1 MGNKAG
7 MRKILGWVFSIIW
20 WQQNQACLTTD
31 NVPCVFPFT
40 YKSISYA
47 GCTDASDSPGNLWCA
62 TKVDEN
68 GSYINESKLFG
79 YCAADC
85 PDDTLFLR
93 TIEDDN
99 KHYEN
104 DKGCQN
110 DETCKDQNSYPEF
123 LKKKENL
130 YKLKR
135 NSQEY
140 TRALKK
146 VKNSICNRS
155 KQKVCCAEK
164 CKGGHPCLKEDQCE
178 FAQDLRKKFRNGDNK
193 AREDLIGLICDRK
206 KRTFCC
212 PPKVGPSPRVNPKL
226 SPKDNQD
233 PSWLPAI
240 GECGSNPDVPPPR
253 VLGGVATS
261 PGMFPFTALLGY
273 PNTKRRW
280 SERLQEW
287 FNDDSPKYKCGGTLI
302 NHWYVVTA
310 AHCQGKTT
318 GSQISSVRLG
328 EWEVGRD
335 PDCIRGSGTCL
346 DKVQDFRITF
356 DQVRVHEDFGRSST
370 GNIVNDIALVRLD
383 RPAVLN
389 KGVQI
394 VCLPLDHDAAADELN
409 LPNLE
414 DGLTGKYPHVVGWG
428 YTEYDSSVSG
438 QEQGD
443 FSTDNV
449 ASTVQQMLGVPVLS
463 AEECDELWGG
473 YLAVEETQICAGGQ
487 RGKDSCKGDSGGP
500 LYLARVTSSGL
511 PLLDGLEPVYLL
523 GLVSFGSRVCG
534 EGRPGVYTRLS
545 SFMPWIKEHIGRGD
559 K

>member
-1 MGNKAG
+1 MGESSSGTQTIEETLNMLK
-7 MRKILGWVFSIIW
+7 LVFLSFFIFKLCNCVGERVDPTDKECIKNEICKR
-20 WQQNQACLTTD
+20 QND
-31 NVPCVFPFT
+31 DVV
-40 YKSISYA
+40 
-47 GCTDASDSPGNLWCA
+47 SDS
-62 TKVDEN
+62 
-68 GSYINESKLFG
+68 
-79 YCAADC
+79 
-85 PDDTLFLR
+85 
-93 TIEDDN
+93 
-99 KHYEN
+99 
-104 DKGCQN
+104 
-110 DETCKDQNSYPEF
+110 
-123 LKKKENL
+123 
-130 YKLKR
+130 
-135 NSQEY
+135 
-140 TRALKK
+140 
-146 VKNSICNRS
+146 
-155 KQKVCCAEK
+155 
-164 CKGGHPCLKEDQCE
+164 
-178 FAQDLRKKFRNGDNK
+178 
-193 AREDLIGLICDRK
+193 
-206 KRTFCC
+206 
-212 PPKVGPSPRVNPKL
+212 
-226 SPKDNQD
+226 
-233 PSWLPAI
+233 SWLPGK
-240 GECGSNPDVPPPR
+240 GECGLNPHGSASR
-253 VLGGVATS
+253 ALGGVKTA
-261 PGMFPFTALLGY
+261 PGQFPFTALLGY
-273 PNTKRRW
+273 PVKTRTRNGEVKKT
-280 SERLQEW
+280 L
-287 FNDDSPKYKCGGTLI
+287 YKCGGTLI

-335 PDCIRGSGTCL
+335 PDCIRGGGTCL

-438 QEQGD
+438 KEQGD

>member
-1 MGNKAG
+1 

-68 GSYINESKLFG
+68 GSYINGSKLFG

-110 DETCKDQNSYPEF
+110 DETCKDQNSCPEF

-155 KQKVCCAEK
+155 RQKVCCAEK
-164 CKGGHPCLKEDQCE
+164 CKGRHPCLKEDQCE

-226 SPKDNQD
+226 SLNDNQD

-273 PNTKRRW
+273 PNTQRRW
-280 SERLQEW
+280 SERLQKW

-302 NHWYVVTA
+302 NYWYVVTA
-310 AHCQGKTT
+310 AHCQGNSKVST
-318 GSQISSVRLG
+318 VRLG
-328 EWEVGRD
+328 EWEVGRKT
-335 PDCIRGSGTCL
+335 DCTTDGFCL
-346 DKVQDFRITF
+346 QPHQDFDIGKADVTI
-356 DQVRVHEDFGRSST
+356 HENYQRRPS
-370 GNIVNDIALVRLD
+370 NVENDIALIKLP
-383 RPAVLN
+383 RPAILN
-389 KGVQI
+389 SGVQM
-394 VCLPLDHDAAADELN
+394 VCLPSPEAASQLN
-409 LPNLE
+409 LPNLR
-414 DGLTGKYPHVVGWG
+414 DGLTGTFPNVVGWG
-428 YTEYDSSVSG
+428 YTEYDPFSLSKN
-438 QEQGD
+438 QGD
-443 FSTDNV
+443 FKTDNV
-449 ASTVQQMLGVPVLS
+449 ANTVQQRLGIPVLS
-463 AEECDELWGG
+463 ASQC
-473 YLAVEETQICAGGQ
+473 TQKFGRFKPLESQLCAGAEL
-487 RGKDSCKGDSGGP
+487 GKDSCKGDSGGP
-500 LYLARVTSSGL
+500 LYISKVLSSGN
-511 PLLDGLEPVYLL
+511 PTIDGSQPWYLI
-523 GLVSFGSRVCG
+523 GIVSFGSRECG
-534 EGRPGVYTRLS
+534 AGKPGVYTRVE
-545 SFMPWIKEHIGRGD
+545 SFLPWIKRQIGN
-559 K
+559 